1 MFWNVIVLYYLE
13 ISVRLGNIY
22 VLHWQRT
29 FCPWFDWIALWY
41 SSNRCDLW
49 LNMKD
54 VVGISKGKSNPQNIN
69 NISEHIQSMG
79 IFCAVHYFF
88 QIEKNVLRCI
98 SSYANLNPS
107 CVWRWLQLLS
117 CGLHSFLLFCNFYL
131 FIMSWQ
137 WSMICTMFLVTSS
150 QSQLNSNYIWRRDN

>member
-1 MFWNVIVLYYLE
+1 MECYSFVLPRNLCK
-13 ISVRLGNIY
+13 VRKHLCFALTENI
-22 VLHWQRT
+22 LSL
-29 FCPWFDWIALWY
+29 I
-41 SSNRCDLW
+41 W
-49 LNMKD
+49 LNSPLVFVPQSICQNMKKECIVYLIRLSID
-54 VVGISKGKSNPQNIN
+54 SF
-69 NISEHIQSMG
+69 IQSMG